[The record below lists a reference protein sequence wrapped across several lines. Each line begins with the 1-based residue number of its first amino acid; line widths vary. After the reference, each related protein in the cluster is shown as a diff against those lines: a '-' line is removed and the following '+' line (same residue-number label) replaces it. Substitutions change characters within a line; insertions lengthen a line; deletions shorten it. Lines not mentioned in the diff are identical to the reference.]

1 MHTGTQVIQT
11 ERLMLRPFVIQDAES
26 MLRNWIGDEEVQA
39 NYGEPVYETIESV
52 HELLQKW
59 MSSYA
64 QSEFYRWALVL
75 KDRKECIGQIAFCHV
90 DSVHHVADIEYCI
103 GRSYQGQGYATEA
116 LTSVIQFVFGHTKLN
131 RLQAFHRGRN
141 VSSGR
146 VLQKAQMKYEG
157 ILRKSYFYSDMGE
170 YDDKI
175 YYGVIRS
182 DIMSH

>member
-1 MHTGTQVIQT
+1 
-11 ERLMLRPFVIQDAES
+11 

-39 NYGEPVYETIESV
+39 NYGEPVYEDIESI

-64 QSEFYRWALVL
+64 KQDFYRWAVVL
-75 KDRKECIGQIAFCHV
+75 QEKNECIGQIAFCHV

-103 GRSYQGQGYATEA
+103 GRAYQGQEYATEA
-116 LTSVIQFVFGHTKLN
+116 LTSVIHFVFEKTGLN
-131 RLQAFHRGRN
+131 RVQAFHRGRN
-141 VSSGR
+141 LSSGR

-157 ILRKSYFYSDMGE
+157 TLRKSYFYSDTGE

-182 DIMSH
+182 DLKL